1 MGRLIRARS
10 GSAVE
15 LEKENIIERER
26 EREIK
31 ISVERVDQSF
41 LTRSGHMEKMDEK
54 ILIKIIFEKWS

>member
-15 LEKENIIERER
+15 LEKENIIER